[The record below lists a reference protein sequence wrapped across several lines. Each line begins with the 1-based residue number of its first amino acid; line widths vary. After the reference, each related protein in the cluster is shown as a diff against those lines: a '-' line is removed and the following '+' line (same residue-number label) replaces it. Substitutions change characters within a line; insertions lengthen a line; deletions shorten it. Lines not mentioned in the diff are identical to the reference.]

1 MSFERAFFNS
11 LDCPASTDQAP
22 RLPEEGPAAPGA
34 SGQDGFSLETG
45 ALPRSARDTFA
56 LASGAL
62 PLVLEAQIEV
72 ACEQAEALAQND
84 QLDQG
89 DSSKQPTL
97 GSRAHSR

>member
-1 MSFERAFFNS
+1 VTTPT
-11 LDCPASTDQAP
+11 DDPASTDQAT

-34 SGQDGFSLETG
+34 SGQDGFGLETG
-45 ALPRSARDTFA
+45 ALPRSAGDTFA
-56 LASGAL
+56 RASGAL
-62 PLVLEAQIEV
+62 PLVLEAQIEG
-72 ACEQAEALAQND
+72 ACEKAEALARND